1 MKQVKTTKIKGN
13 VDYAKVADRL
23 LEFRS
28 QNPRSKISI
37 KYSYD
42 EAGNLTHTAR
52 IWKDKTECY
61 ELLKAGVNAAAKRRI
76 LNVTIGVVLFI
87 MLD

>member
-23 LEFRS
+23 LEFQS
-28 QNPRSKISI
+28 QNPRPEKST

-42 EAGNLTHTAR
+42 EGRDQHYAVLF
-52 IWKDKTECY
+52 CY
-61 ELLKAGVNAAAKRRI
+61 PSVILYHII
-76 LNVTIGVVLFI
+76 LNNSIIAEYHSFRAIVLIKCF
-87 MLD
+87 